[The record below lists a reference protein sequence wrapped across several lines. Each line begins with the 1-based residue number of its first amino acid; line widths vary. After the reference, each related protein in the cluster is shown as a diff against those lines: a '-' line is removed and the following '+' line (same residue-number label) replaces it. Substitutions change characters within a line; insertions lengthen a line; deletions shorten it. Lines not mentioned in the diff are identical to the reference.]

1 MLHMINGLSAQ
12 MQELDIYQVFHPSL
26 SRIIPAH
33 LKVPLVQSP
42 PTLRSRSYNP
52 AHLKVSVHDSHLVKV
67 LDGKCDFGAIE
78 PGAFLGEYTLS
89 RQVEEE
95 LSTVDILHHKTEPI
109 VGLKRVV
116 Q

>member
-1 MLHMINGLSAQ
+1 M
-12 MQELDIYQVFHPSL
+12 
-26 SRIIPAH
+26 
-33 LKVPLVQSP
+33 
-42 PTLRSRSYNP
+42 
-52 AHLKVSVHDSHLVKV
+52 KV

-95 LSTVDILHHKTEPI
+95 FSTVDILHHKTEPI
-109 VGLKRVV
+109 VGLKGVV